1 MAALA
6 TVRWAL
12 PQDWLGWAH
21 GDRADAERRSSL
33 HGDDGVRRGVVAAV
47 RSFEDMISTE
57 LPGTA
62 CAALWFPEP
71 ADPTPHASAVLRSF
85 SLPRSDEP
93 RLERVLERARADIP
107 LPPGVRLLDVAA
119 LPSQVA
125 AGDAVLQIVDTA
137 PRFRRRVSREW
148 SWFILPPDTEDLV
161 LVHVE
166 SSSIAHF
173 DQLADMS
180 TDIANAVE
188 VTLES
193 P

>member
-1 MAALA
+1 M
-6 TVRWAL
+6 
-12 PQDWLGWAH
+12 
-21 GDRADAERRSSL
+21 
-33 HGDDGVRRGVVAAV
+33 
-47 RSFEDMISTE
+47 
-57 LPGTA
+57 
-62 CAALWFPEP
+62 
-71 ADPTPHASAVLRSF
+71 
-85 SLPRSDEP
+85 
-93 RLERVLERARADIP
+93 
-107 LPPGVRLLDVAA
+107 AA